1 MLVMLDWAMKFIP
14 REYRESQADWF
25 GKRDLSWHISVAM
38 KKTPAESLQTLA
50 LVHMFQ
56 KSNQDSLYVLP
67 IIDDVIEKLKIAIP
81 GLKSISLRQ
90 DNAGCY
96 HSATTILGVHQLA
109 IKHNVS
115 MRMDFSDPRGGKG
128 PCDRK
133 AANIKNHMR

>member
-1 MLVMLDWAMKFIP
+1 
-14 REYRESQADWF
+14 
-25 GKRDLSWHISVAM
+25 M
-38 KKTPAESLQTLA
+38 KKTPAESLQTVT

-56 KSNQDSLYVLP
+56 KSNQDSLYVLA
-67 IIDDVIEKLKIAIP
+67 IMDDVIEKLKIAIP

-96 HSATTILGVHQLA
+96 HSAATILGVHQLA

-115 MRMDFSDPRGGKG
+115 MRMDFSDPQGGKG

-133 AANIKNHMR
+133 AANIKNHM